1 MLQSFTVVG
10 TQVFILFILIG
21 IGFVGTK
28 AGIIK
33 KEGVSTITEIMLY
46 IVTPCVIIHA
56 FQRDFEPGL
65 LKGFLIAFGAAIL

>member
-56 FQRDFEPGL
+56 GL
-65 LKGFLIAFGAAIL
+65 DVLVQSIPILIPY